1 LAPQLLPLPWTT
13 VLLYAIG
20 VITLITLTLAP
31 LTGIMARNGL
41 TAASS
46 LASAHGTAGDAD
58 TDTVVADM
66 DTAAAATDTDAADMH
81 LAHVADTQH
90 VQVMLVR
97 LADTPVEQ
105 PAVTL
110 AEQLVARPLRLAVD
124 LAAEPVVVVDSVAA
138 AMQAAAVTAV
148 VDTGKIGVS
157 AS

>member
-1 LAPQLLPLPWTT
+1 MLAPQLLPLPWTT

-58 TDTVVADM
+58 
-66 DTAAAATDTDAADMH
+66 TDTDAADMH